1 MLIRGGLTMIARD
14 EYLDV
19 LKRFKDK
26 ELIKVITGIR
36 RCGKST
42 LLEIYQ
48 DYLLNNGV
56 SEEQIIS
63 INLEDLKYN
72 FIEDYMSLYNYIN
85 ENLKSDK
92 KNYIFIDEVQ
102 KIAEFQKAVDSL
114 YIKKNVDLYITG
126 SNASLLSSEL
136 STLLSGRYIEINML
150 PLSFKEYKDAY
161 QNLNNDELYQKYIS
175 FGSLPFTT
183 SLQTEDD
190 VSRYLSS
197 IYNDIII
204 KDVMTRKKIT
214 DESMLRS
221 VANFAMDNIGNL
233 LSTNNIAHLMT
244 SVGRDINVRTVEK
257 YLEGFTESFFLYK
270 ASRYDVKGKQYLKTG
285 EKYYVSD
292 LGLRYF
298 ILGRKIGDFGHVLEN
313 VVYLELLR
321 RGYDV
326 FIGKVDDYEVDFVA
340 LNNDGKIYVQVADTL
355 KGYDEND
362 RKILDRELRALKKID
377 DNYEKLILTSDKIP
391 LTNEEGIKIRN
402 VFDWL
407 LDK

>member
-1 MLIRGGLTMIARD
+1 MIERN
-14 EYLDV
+14 EYLNV

-42 LLEIYQ
+42 LLEMYKN
-48 DYLLNNGV
+48 YLLANGIT
-56 SEEQIIS
+56 EDQIIS

-72 FIEDYMSLYNYIN
+72 FIEDYMSLYNYICN
-85 ENLKSDK
+85 KLKSNR
-92 KNYIFIDEVQ
+92 KNYVFIDEVQ
-102 KIAEFQKAVDSL
+102 KINEFQKTVDSL

-126 SNASLLSSEL
+126 SNANLLSSEL
-136 STLLSGRYIEINML
+136 ATLLSGRYIEIKML

-161 QNLNNDELYQKYIS
+161 KDLNNDELYQKYIS
-175 FGSLPFTT
+175 YGSLPYTT
-183 SLQTEDD
+183 SLDTEDD
-190 VSRYLSS
+190 VSMYLSS

-204 KDVMTRKKIT
+204 KDVMARKKIQ
-214 DESMLRS
+214 DETMLRS

-233 LSTNNIAHLMT
+233 VSTNNIANTMAND
-244 SVGRDINVRTVEK
+244 GRDINVRTVER

-270 ASRYDVKGKQYLKTG
+270 ISRYDIKGKQYLKTG

-298 ILGRKIGDFGHVLEN
+298 ILGRKIGDYGHVLEN
-313 VVYLELLR
+313 IVYLELLR

-326 FIGKVDDYEVDFVA
+326 FIGKIDEYEIDFVA
-340 LNNDGKIYVQVADTL
+340 LNNDGRIYVQVAETL
-355 KGYDEND
+355 KGIDEND
-362 RKILDRELRALKKID
+362 TKILDRELRSLKKIN
-377 DNYEKLILTSDKIP
+377 DNYEKIILTSDKTP
-391 LTNEEGIKIRN
+391 LANEDGIKIRN